1 MERGLFLGILNR
13 YHHLAQ
19 CMLKHYKS
27 TVVIT
32 LGILIL
38 SGLLMLAYKEAHL
51 LHRDPKVLM
60 DRFYLLKQ
68 SHPNEAQN
76 ALKILLRQDGD
87 YIPALHE
94 LSQIYL
100 NEHKNTQ
107 ALPLLINLHEL
118 EPDNKQNTIELAR
131 LYYYKGDWD
140 KAKALL
146 SQIEPA
152 PHLMSKTQHLMQQ
165 MNSSIPPY
173 KEQALV
179 IYINPI
185 QKSPLLTQILLSR
198 FYQQQKN
205 QPEQAEQLLALLDLI
220 SLDNASI
227 PMERGYLALQK
238 KEPALA
244 LSYFLRAYNSNPS
257 ASTALQIAYLYTEQK
272 QAKKAAAY
280 FLAAMTATEE
290 QIKKTAA
297 KGYQLVTQSTQ
308 LIIAKPNN
316 ASKENLLLD
325 EFYHLK
331 KHNKKAAWILIKQII
346 QRYPHNLLAL
356 KEGGFLAIDEHHRA
370 DAIVYFKKAYDLS
383 YKADLA
389 MQLAYLYDEPD
400 SGSEQLTDKYWA
412 YHYFNLATKNT
423 DKSLTLRAQNALTNL
438 AGLQTK
444 AFPSPFFSELFF
456 DPLSQSRFGLTIR
469 PFIGRIGI
477 EQNNRFQTKTYF
489 MLRQTQDNKS
499 YNLGQLPQ
507 IYEDNVRITGVGA
520 QISPFPSIP
529 IVSFI
534 EAGRA
539 YDLVYR
545 NRDRWRN
552 DVRAGFMYYN
562 ELGAP
567 PAYFERLQVNMKYY
581 STLYGDATYFSRY
594 NNNIIATLKTHQG
607 IRLAQYKS
615 SMLNLYVSGRMIED
629 TRREFFNNI
638 AELGPGIGFIPSN
651 RYRVELRYEHING
664 MYLPAGRTRNPYAK
678 YYINDIV
685 QLFLYVK
692 L

>member
-1 MERGLFLGILNR
+1 
-13 YHHLAQ
+13 
-19 CMLKHYKS
+19 MLKHGKS
-27 TVVIT
+27 TVLIT

-38 SGLLMLAYKEAHL
+38 SGLLALAYKEAHL

-68 SHPNEAQN
+68 SHPDEAQN
-76 ALKILLRQDGD
+76 ALKILLRQEVN
-87 YIPALHE
+87 YLPALHE

-100 NEHKNTQ
+100 NEHHNTE
-107 ALPLLINLHEL
+107 ALPLLVHLHEL
-118 EPDNKQNTIELAR
+118 EPDNKQNTLALAR
-131 LYYYKGDWD
+131 LYYYKSDWD
-140 KAKALL
+140 KAKVLL
-146 SQIEPA
+146 SQMEPT
-152 PHLMSKTQHLMQQ
+152 PHLMSETQSLVQQ

-179 IYINPI
+179 IYLNPT
-185 QKSPLLTQILLSR
+185 KELPLLNQILLAR

-205 QPEQAEQLLALLDLI
+205 QPQQAEQLLALLDLI
-220 SLDNASI
+220 SVDNPNI

-238 KEPALA
+238 KEDASALA
-244 LSYFLRAYNSNPS
+244 YFLRAYNSEPS
-257 ASTALQIAYLYTEQK
+257 ASTALQIAYLYVNQK
-272 QAKKAAAY
+272 QTKTAAAY
-280 FLAAMTATEE
+280 FLAAMTSTEE
-290 QIKKTAA
+290 HIKKTAA
-297 KGYQLVTQSTQ
+297 KGYQSVTQSTQ
-308 LIIAKPNN
+308 LIIAKSNN
-316 ASKENLLLD
+316 ASKESLLLD

-331 KHNKKAAWILIKQII
+331 KHNKKAAWTLIQQII
-346 QRYPHNLLAL
+346 HRYPNNLLAL

-370 DAIVYFKKAYDLS
+370 DAIVYFNKAYNLS
-383 YKADLA
+383 YKPDLA

-400 SGSEQLTDKYWA
+400 SGSEQLTDKYLA
-412 YHYFNLATKNT
+412 YHYFNLATKST
-423 DKSLTLRAQNALTNL
+423 DKSLELRAQNALTNL

-444 AFPSPFFSELFF
+444 AFPSPFFSEIFF

-469 PFIGRIGI
+469 PFIGRLGI
-477 EQNNRFQTKTYF
+477 EQNNRFQTKTYLV
-489 MLRQTQDNKS
+489 LRQTQDNKS
-499 YNLGQLPQ
+499 FNFGELPQ
-507 IYEDNVRITGVGA
+507 IYEDNVRITGLGA

-552 DVRAGFMYYN
+552 DVRAGLMYYN
-562 ELGAP
+562 EFGAL
-567 PAYFERLQVNMKYY
+567 PAYFERLQLNMKYY

-594 NNNIIATLKTHQG
+594 KNNIIATIKTHQG
-607 IRLAQYKS
+607 IRIAQYKS
-615 SMLNLYVSGRMIED
+615 SMLNLYLSGRVIED

-638 AELGPGIGFIPSN
+638 AEIGPGIGFTPSN

-664 MYLPAGRTRNPYAK
+664 MYLPAGRTINPYGK